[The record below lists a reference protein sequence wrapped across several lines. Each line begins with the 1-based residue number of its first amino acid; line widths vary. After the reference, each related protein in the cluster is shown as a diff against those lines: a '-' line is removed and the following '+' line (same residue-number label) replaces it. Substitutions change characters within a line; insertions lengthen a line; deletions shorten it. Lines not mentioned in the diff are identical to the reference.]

1 MKTDK
6 NLFLNVPAEV
16 YASAELL
23 KSYALLNGWGNSW
36 VFNGLKLNS
45 HKPDKVTGP
54 NFPFTE
60 KEQEEMVKSTNK
72 ENLKLKMKNES
83 LVERLTERRKEVK
96 HLQKCLRMK
105 NLIAASHISKI
116 NKEK

>member
-1 MKTDK
+1 
-6 NLFLNVPAEV
+6 VPAEI
-16 YASAELL
+16 YACAELL
-23 KSYALLNGWGNSW
+23 KSYALLNSWGNSW

-45 HKPDKVTGP
+45 HEPDKVTGP
-54 NFPFTE
+54 NLPFTE

-96 HLQKCLRMK
+96 HLQKCLRLK
-105 NLIAASHISKI
+105 NLITASHISKI